1 LEEEGILFSE
11 SKAYVYEHSF
21 DIPGITSVSGPWAT
35 DNYGEIFLNGTS
47 TGFTK
52 DLSGFT
58 SFENFNITSGFKE
71 SDTLLFRVLNHS
83 DRTGLLVT
91 DLTAEVVPVPS
102 SAILG
107 GLGLTFSGC
116 MLKRK
121 KMT

>member
-1 LEEEGILFSE
+1 MFSE

-102 SAILG
+102 SVILC
-107 GLGLTFSGC
+107 GLGWIFSGC